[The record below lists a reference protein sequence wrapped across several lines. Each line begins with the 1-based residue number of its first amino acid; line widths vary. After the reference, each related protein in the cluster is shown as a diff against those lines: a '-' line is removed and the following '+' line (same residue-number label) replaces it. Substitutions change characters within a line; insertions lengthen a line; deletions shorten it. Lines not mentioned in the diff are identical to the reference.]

1 MVQQYVKGEA
11 SSTNHGFSNVTP
23 SVRELRE
30 PEAPVHT
37 TEPSMA
43 DKGEF
48 VEEIDKGEV
57 QPIPTVQAR
66 RYSTD
71 WDPMQ

>member
-1 MVQQYVKGEA
+1 
-11 SSTNHGFSNVTP
+11 
-23 SVRELRE
+23 
-30 PEAPVHT
+30 
-37 TEPSMA
+37 MA
-43 DKGEF
+43 DKAEV